1 MKTIFIIMTLMLFCC
16 SEQNPLVIMETELGS
31 ITIEIYE
38 KQAPVTAANFL
49 QYVNEN
55 RFEGAVFYRTVTMD
69 NQPDNDV
76 KIEVIQGGLYD
87 MEQVN
92 MYPSIAHET
101 TETTGIMHTDGV
113 ISMARLEPGTASTE
127 IFICIGDQPGLDFG
141 GDRNP
146 DGQGFA
152 AFGKVSA
159 GMDVVRNIHARP
171 DSIQM
176 LLEPVIIRRI
186 KVVK

>member
-1 MKTIFIIMTLMLFCC
+1 MRKSGCVISALVLLLSVSSINA
-16 SEQNPLVIMETELGS
+16 QNPEVVISTDLGN
-31 ITIEIYE
+31 ITIEVYTE
-38 KQAPVTAANFL
+38 HAPVTASNFL
-49 QYVNEN
+49 NLVEQGVY
-55 RFEGAVFYRTVTMD
+55 RMSAFYRVVRMD

-176 LLEPVIIRRI
+176 LLEPVIIR
-186 KVVK
+186 